1 LSRQR
6 EAERVFVPVS
16 KAEDGSV
23 WVSALI
29 ANTFKPKELNVEA
42 RFLVDTGAGMSVIPQ
57 KTAEK
62 LELKPMG
69 KMMGTLA
76 AGKTVTFP
84 IYYVYLNVAGE
95 GLVTLVA
102 GSPRED
108 EYLLGADVLEVL
120 EFQVDIA
127 RKRLLKPVK
136 RLRIR
141 KLMWKGRMPFAGLD
155 TRSPNAESGS

>member
-1 LSRQR
+1 MSQTNDQR
-6 EAERVFVPVS
+6 ILIPVS
-16 KAEDGSV
+16 RAEDGSV
-23 WVSALI
+23 WVTALI
-29 ANTFKPKELNVEA
+29 ANTLKPKELHVNA
-42 RFLVDTGAGMSVIPQ
+42 RFLVDTGAGMTVIPQ

-62 LELKPMG
+62 LMLKPMG

-120 EFQVDIA
+120 EFQVDVA

-136 RLRIR
+136 SLKVQRLVWRG
-141 KLMWKGRMPFAGLD
+141 KTPFAGHN
-155 TRSPNAESGS
+155 TPSPNAQS

>member
-1 LSRQR
+1 MSRQK
-6 EAERVFVPVS
+6 EAQKILIPVS

-29 ANTFKPKELNVEA
+29 ANTLKPRDLHVEA
-42 RFLVDTGAGMSVIPQ
+42 QFLVDTGAGMSVIPQ
-57 KTAEK
+57 KVAEQ
-62 LELKPMG
+62 LELKPLG
-69 KMMGTLA
+69 KMLGTLA

-108 EYLLGADVLEVL
+108 EFLLGADVLEVL
-120 EFQVDIA
+120 EFQVDVA

-136 RLRIR
+136 RLKVKR
-141 KLMWKGRMPFAGLD
+141 LVWKGRTPFCV
-155 TRSPNAESGS
+155 T